1 MLALLRRCTDLSLP
15 VSPPQLASYRKQLR
29 KLLDNGLVQPTA
41 SPYASPVRM
50 DLKAGQPGAWRL
62 AVDYQPQVIVQ
73 EVKRFRESPLVG
85 LHRHTSVPV

>member
-1 MLALLRRCTDLSLP
+1 MLALLRKCTDLSMP

-50 DLKAGQPGAWRL
+50 DSEAGQPGAWRL
-62 AVDYQPQVIVQ
+62 AVDYRPQVIVQ
-73 EVKRFRESPLVG
+73 GVRRFREPPLVG
-85 LHRHTSVPV
+85 VHRHTSVPV